1 MNSSKS
7 IELTEPLSV
16 RELAERLET
25 TPISIIKKLMA
36 MGVMANINQTLD
48 VDTATLVSEEL
59 GYQIAEPQPAVVEV
73 APEPIPADGP
83 DRFVLY
89 RNEPKDK
96 LKPRPPVVTILGH
109 VDHGKTTL
117 LDRIRQTKVVEGE
130 AGGITQHIGAYQV
143 RKQDKDITFI
153 DTPGHEAF
161 TAMRRRGAAGA
172 DIAILVVAADDGM
185 MPQTYEALDHIRAAG
200 APIIVALNKVDR
212 DNANIERVYS
222 QLSDV
227 GLIPEAYGGETPVV
241 LTSAL
246 KNQGIDELLD
256 YILIVADLHS
266 EEIVA
271 NPDRPAQGV
280 IIEAVLDPKKGATA
294 TILVQNGTLKA
305 TDSLL
310 VNTMAGRVRA
320 MFDWQGKIIKS
331 APPSTPVRVLGL
343 PDVPRAGDRVEVMTN
358 DREARNIAEQRR
370 ANQIVR
376 QGPGRITLE
385 DVYSRLQAG
394 DVKTLNLILK
404 VDVDGSLEPIVESL
418 KQLNGDDVT
427 IKILRS
433 GTGNITENDVMLA
446 SASEAI
452 ILGFGVAPE
461 RNVRDLAE
469 QDGVEIRSYNI
480 IYKLLEDMEL
490 AMKGMLEPVYAD
502 KVTGKAEIRAVFKIS
517 KKGNIGG
524 SYVLEGKILRNGKAR
539 IYRNKQV
546 IFDGEIDTLKRF
558 QDDVRE
564 VATGFECGIAF
575 EGFNDLQTGD
585 IVECYVKERVA

>member
-59 GYQIAEPQPAVVEV
+59 GYQIAEPQPVVVEV
-73 APEPIPADGP
+73 APEPIPTDGP
-83 DRFVLY
+83 DRFALY
-89 RNEPKDK
+89 RQEPKDK
-96 LKPRPPVVTILGH
+96 LKARPPVVTILGH

-161 TAMRRRGAAGA
+161 TSMRRRGAAGA

-227 GLIPEAYGGETPVV
+227 GLIPEAYGGDTPVV

-246 KNQGIDELLD
+246 KNQGIDEILD
-256 YILIVADLHS
+256 YILIVAELHAD
-266 EEIVA
+266 EIVA

-320 MFDWQGKIIKS
+320 MFDWQGKPIKS

-343 PDVPRAGDRVEVMTN
+343 PDVPRAGDRVEVMAN

-376 QGPGRITLE
+376 AGPGRITLE

-394 DVKTLNLILK
+394 DVKTLNLLLK

-427 IKILRS
+427 LKILRS

-452 ILGFGVAPE
+452 ILGFGVSPE

-517 KKGNIGG
+517 KKGNIAGC
-524 SYVLEGKILRNGKAR
+524 YVLEGKILRNGKAR

-546 IFDGEIDTLKRF
+546 VFDGEIDTLKRF

-575 EGFNDLQTGD
+575 EGYNDLQTGD

>member
-16 RELAERLET
+16 RDLAERLET

-59 GYQIAEPQPAVVEV
+59 GYSIAEPQPVFVEV
-73 APEPIPADGP
+73 APTPVEAEGP
-83 DRFVLY
+83 DRFALY

-96 LKPRPPVVTILGH
+96 LQPRPPVVTILGH

-117 LDRIRQTKVVEGE
+117 LDRIRQTKVVDGE

-227 GLIPEAYGGETPVV
+227 GLIPEAYGGDTPVV

-256 YILIVADLHS
+256 YILIVADLHAD
-266 EEIVA
+266 EIVA
-271 NPDRPAQGV
+271 NPNRAAQGV

-310 VNTMAGRVRA
+310 VGTMAGRVRA

-343 PDVPRAGDRVEVMTN
+343 PEVPRAGDRVEVMTN

-370 ANQIVR
+370 ANQIVKA
-376 QGPGRITLE
+376 GPGRITLE

-427 IKILRS
+427 LKILRS
-433 GTGNITENDVMLA
+433 GAGNITENDVMLA

-517 KKGNIGG
+517 KKGNIAG

-546 IFDGEIDTLKRF
+546 VFDGEIDTLKRF
-558 QDDVRE
+558 QEDVRE

-575 EGFNDLQTGD
+575 EGYNDLQTGD